1 MARLDGWGYDYNS
14 KGDNMITVSVSTQK
28 GGVGKTTTAQGLAQG
43 LAKKGYR
50 VLMVDLDGQQAGL
63 TSVMGASISGRTAY
77 DVLKGE
83 CPIMDAIQ
91 HTPQGDIIAR
101 SPKLEGLE
109 AEIRARKEDRL
120 RIAMEG
126 LEGYDWVIIDT
137 PPASGVLVD
146 NALTAADGVIIP
158 TMADVMGL
166 YSLEQFIKTVS
177 DIRKYTNPG
186 LRILG
191 ILITRYNSRGTITR
205 QIVETLEARAENL
218 GTKVY
223 DAKIR
228 ECIAIKED
236 QASQSNLFDRASKY
250 NSVQDYGALVE
261 ELMQQFDE

>member
-1 MARLDGWGYDYNS
+1 MN
-14 KGDNMITVSVSTQK
+14 IISVSTQK
-28 GGVGKTTTAQGLAQG
+28 GGVGKTTTAQALAQG
-43 LAKKGYR
+43 LARKGYR

-109 AEIRARKEDRL
+109 TEIRARKEDRL

-166 YSLEQFIKTVS
+166 YSLEQFVKTVS
-177 DIRKYTNPG
+177 DIRQYTNPS

-218 GTKVY
+218 GTRVY
-223 DAKIR
+223 KSRIR
-228 ECIAIKED
+228 ECIAIRED
-236 QASQSNLFDRASKY
+236 QASQSNLYSRGSKY
-250 NSVQDYGALVE
+250 NSVADYSAFVDEVLEQIME
-261 ELMQQFDE
+261 E

>member
-1 MARLDGWGYDYNS
+1 MR
-14 KGDNMITVSVSTQK
+14 IISVSTQK
-28 GGVGKTTTAQGLAQG
+28 GGVGKTTTAQAIAQG
-43 LAKKGYR
+43 LAKRGYR
-50 VLMVDLDGQQAGL
+50 VLMVDLDSQQAGL
-63 TSVMGASISGRTAY
+63 TSIMGASISGRTAY
-77 DVLKGE
+77 DVLRGE

-91 HTPQGDIIAR
+91 HTPQGDIVAR

-109 AEIRARKEDRL
+109 SEIRARKEDRL
-120 RIAMEG
+120 RIALES

-146 NALTAADGVIIP
+146 NALTAADGVVIP

-177 DIRKYTNPG
+177 DIRKYTNPD

-205 QIVETLEARAENL
+205 QIVETLEARALNL
-218 GTKVY
+218 GTRVY
-223 DAKIR
+223 SSKIR

-236 QASQSNLFDRASKY
+236 QATQSNLYARGTKY
-250 NSVQDYGALVE
+250 NSVLDYSALVDE
-261 ELMQQFDE
+261 IMEQFKE

>member
-1 MARLDGWGYDYNS
+1 MRT
-14 KGDNMITVSVSTQK
+14 ISVSTQK
-28 GGVGKTTTAQGLAQG
+28 GGVGKTTTAQAIAQG
-43 LAKKGYR
+43 LAKRGYR

-77 DVLKGE
+77 DVLRGG

-91 HTPQGDIIAR
+91 HTPQGDIVAR

-109 AEIRARKEDRL
+109 SEIRARKEDRL
-120 RIAMEG
+120 RIALEG

-146 NALTAADGVIIP
+146 NALTAADGVVIP

-177 DIRKYTNPG
+177 DIRKYTNPE

-223 DAKIR
+223 GAKIR

-236 QASQSNLFDRASKY
+236 QATQSNLYTRGTKY
-250 NSVQDYGALVE
+250 NSVQDYSALVDE
-261 ELMQQFDE
+261 IMEQFKE